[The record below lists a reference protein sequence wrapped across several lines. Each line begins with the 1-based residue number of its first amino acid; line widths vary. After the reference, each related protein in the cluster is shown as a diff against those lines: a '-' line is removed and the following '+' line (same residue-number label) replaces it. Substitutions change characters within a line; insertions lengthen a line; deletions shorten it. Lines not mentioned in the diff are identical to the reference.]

1 MSRIAYVR
9 KPLQFNPPPVSD
21 RIDLSYTN
29 GGVTDNVSGTRIVC
43 DGETV
48 TIVAGKSKTLT
59 RRQAHT
65 MFYAFM
71 ILTGWDEEEKRTI

>member
-1 MSRIAYVR
+1 VR
-9 KPLQFNPPPVSD
+9 KLLQLNAPPVSD
-21 RIDLSYTN
+21 RIDLSYTK
-29 GGVTDNVSGTRIVC
+29 GGVVDNVSGTQMVC

-48 TIVAGKSKTLT
+48 TIVAGQSKTLT